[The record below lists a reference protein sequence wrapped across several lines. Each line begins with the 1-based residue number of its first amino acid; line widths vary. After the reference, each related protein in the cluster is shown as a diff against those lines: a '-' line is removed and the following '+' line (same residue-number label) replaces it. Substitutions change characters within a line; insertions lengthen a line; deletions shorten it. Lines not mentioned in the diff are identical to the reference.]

1 MRAKVTSVSE
11 FPSTQQA
18 MLANLG
24 NQDLVNSF
32 TKMIDTPIEL
42 RVEILASD
50 KTQSGFQWTSPAGP
64 PGAVQAGTLCQAQIT
79 VRERPPI
86 SLVIPLLRE
95 KLGL

>member
-1 MRAKVTSVSE
+1 MRAKVTQVSE

-24 NQDLVNSF
+24 NQDLVASF
-32 TKMIDTPIEL
+32 SKAIDTPIEL
-42 RVEILASD
+42 RVEILPSD
-50 KTQSGFQWTSPAGP
+50 KTVSGFQWTSPAGP
-64 PGAVQAGTLCQAQIT
+64 PSTVQAGTLASASIT